1 MRVQFVSGHETGFVG
16 FVVVRA
22 RGQAHAHAVVQRAV
36 EPFATQRVLLRG
48 VVVAVAIAGLGAD
61 DLVGEDGRELAGQFP
76 RLEERGPVDVVDQLR
91 ERIVVEHMQPGLVGH
106 RRRIG
111 VPAAL
116 ELLPARMLQRDQA
129 LGVAAVAMARAD
141 LGVVGLVGCDER
153 LAQSV
158 GAW

>member
-1 MRVQFVSGHETGFVG
+1 
-16 FVVVRA
+16 
-22 RGQAHAHAVVQRAV
+22 
-36 EPFATQRVLLRG
+36 
-48 VVVAVAIAGLGAD
+48 
-61 DLVGEDGRELAGQFP
+61 
-76 RLEERGPVDVVDQLR
+76 
-91 ERIVVEHMQPGLVGH
+91 MQPGLVGH

-153 LAQSV
+153 LAQVARDQRLGHAHRARGGRHPGRGGLVVRVDLQRGVRAGGGRAADQQRKVEALALHLACDVAHFFKRWGDQPGQADDV
-158 GAW
+158 GMMLACGIEDLLRRYHDA